1 MNADERTYRFTEIM
15 SAVSMLPDID
25 MENPETEGAE
35 DWRLPNLTV
44 GLADKKLRDAILCQT
59 FKEDEQFKF
68 KIVANFCNSALT
80 SIKAKVDNDDS
91 PSADDLEAI
100 AISANILWELGQT
113 RALFGMLGMLGHT
126 CEQFELDIPELAK
139 AFIKGNDKI
148 GAFAKRNPY
157 DILNDSL
164 TE

>member
-15 SAVSMLPDID
+15 SAVSMLPEID
-25 MENPETEGAE
+25 MDSGDTEGAE

-44 GLADKKLRDAILCQT
+44 GLSDKKLRDAILCQT

-68 KIVANFCNSALT
+68 KIIANLTNSAMT
-80 SIKAKVDNDDS
+80 SVMAKVNDDQ
-91 PSADDLEAI
+91 PADEDDLEAF

-113 RALFGMLGMLGHT
+113 RALFGILGMLGHT
-126 CEQFELDIPELAK
+126 CEKFELDVPDLAK
-139 AFIKGNDKI
+139 AFIKTNDKVT
-148 GAFAKRNPY
+148 AFGLRNPY
-157 DILNDSL
+157 EILNDSL